1 MKFYMKYIS
10 HCENVAFGVEGLR
23 VKFLP
28 TGAKRLAK
36 PYVVNPVSNF
46 RKLGLTL
53 SVMIS

>member
-1 MKFYMKYIS
+1 MKYIS
-10 HCENVAFGVEGLR
+10 HCKNVAFGVEGLR